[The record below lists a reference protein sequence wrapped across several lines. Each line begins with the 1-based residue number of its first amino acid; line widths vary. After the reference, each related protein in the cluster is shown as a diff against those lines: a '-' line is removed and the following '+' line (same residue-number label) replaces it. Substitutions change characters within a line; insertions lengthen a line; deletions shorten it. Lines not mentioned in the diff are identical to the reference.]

1 MDRTKVTG
9 TIKMHAR
16 EGLPEPG
23 EESMQPS
30 QRHTIGQWLEHYLQ
44 GGELRSTFS
53 DLSRQLAGTADAIWI
68 YRATLSDLAEQL
80 KILEERLAAAG
91 GDVSLV
97 LGQMPLFGVPFAVKD
112 NIDIAGVPTTAA
124 CAAFSYVPST
134 SATTV
139 QRLIDSGAVWVGKT
153 NLDQF
158 ATGLSGTRS
167 PYGRLPSTL
176 HTDHI
181 SGGSSAG
188 SALAVSLGV
197 IPFALGTDTAGS
209 GRVPAAFN
217 NIVGLKP
224 TPGRVSTFGVVPA
237 CRSIDCVSVFAL
249 TVVDAVTVLG
259 VIEGSDVH
267 DPYSAFTPG
276 IRQWSTPLRVGVPD
290 TVSLDE
296 TWQPQWQKAIESMQL
311 LGHSVQPTDF
321 SDLYAVGNSL
331 YGGAWVAERQ
341 VTMQSLLEHEPEAIE
356 TTVRSI
362 VAKAADFSAADAFR
376 AIYALKSAR
385 SEFTRFWEH
394 VDVLM
399 VPSAPEHPTFAQID
413 ADPIG
418 VNARLG
424 RYTNFVN
431 LLGWSAIAVPA
442 GLSAAGL
449 PFGITFIAPGGSDVA
464 LARFATQYQLASPA
478 TMGATSAPLPVE
490 DFNPAIEPAC
500 ELTMPLA
507 VVGAHLSGMPLNGQ
521 MIEAGARLSLVTTT
535 SPRYRLHAL
544 PDSKPPKP
552 GLERVAEGGR
562 AIIVEVWDT
571 PARSIGQLLARIPPP
586 LGLGN
591 LELRDGTWVKGF
603 ICEPAGLIG
612 ATDISEF
619 GGWRA
624 WVNRDQAALVDGP
637 SLGAI
642 DDAAGTF
649 IPVAPAAS
657 GDAG

>member
-1 MDRTKVTG
+1 MIGRMNTG

-23 EESMQPS
+23 EESMRPS
-30 QRHTIGQWLEHYLQ
+30 QRHTIGQWLDHYLQ
-44 GGELRSTFS
+44 GGDLRSTFS
-53 DLSRQLAGTADAIWI
+53 ELSRQLAGTADAIWI
-68 YRATLSDLAEQL
+68 YRATTSDLAEQL
-80 KILEERLAAAG
+80 ELLEDRLATAAG
-91 GDVSLV
+91 DVALV
-97 LGQMPLFGVPFAVKD
+97 MRQMPLFGVPFAVKD
-112 NIDIAGVPTTAA
+112 NIDIAGIPTTAA
-124 CAAFSYVPST
+124 CAAFSCVADT
-134 SATTV
+134 SATPV

-167 PYGRLPSTL
+167 PFGRLPSAL
-176 HTDHI
+176 HPDHI

-249 TVVDAVTVLG
+249 TVADAVTVLG
-259 VIEGSDVH
+259 AIEGSDEH
-267 DPYSAFTPG
+267 DPYSVFTPG
-276 IRQWSTPLRVGVPD
+276 IRQWSAPLRIGVPD
-290 TVSLDE
+290 PVSLDV
-296 TWQPQWQKAIESMQL
+296 TWQPQWQHAVELMRSQ
-311 LGHSVQPTDF
+311 GHSVQPTDF
-321 SDLYAVGNSL
+321 SALHAVGNSL
-331 YGGAWVAERQ
+331 YGGAWVAERL

-356 TTVRSI
+356 STVRSI

-376 AIYALKSAR
+376 AIYALKSSQ
-385 SEFTRFWEH
+385 SEFKRFWEH
-394 VDVLM
+394 LDVLM
-399 VPSAPEHPTFAQID
+399 VPSTPEHPTFAQID

-431 LLGWSAIAVPA
+431 LLGWCAIAVPA
-442 GLSAAGL
+442 GLTAAGL
-449 PFGITFIAPGGSDVA
+449 PFGITFIARGSSDVA
-464 LARFATQYQLASPA
+464 LARIASQFQLASPA
-478 TMGATSAPLPVE
+478 TMGATSVAVPEGEFKPL
-490 DFNPAIEPAC
+490 IEPAC
-500 ELTMPLA
+500 ELTIPLA

-521 MIEAGARLSLVTTT
+521 MIEAGARLNRVTTT

-544 PDSKPPKP
+544 PESKPPKP
-552 GLERVAEGGR
+552 GLERVAEGGS

-571 PARSIGQLLARIPPP
+571 PMTSVGQLLARIPPP

-591 LELRDGTWVKGF
+591 LELSDGTWVKGF

-612 ATDISEF
+612 ATDVSEF

-624 WVNRDQAALVDGP
+624 WVNRDQVTA
-637 SLGAI
+637 
-642 DDAAGTF
+642 
-649 IPVAPAAS
+649 
-657 GDAG
+657 